1 MHLDLEVIKFMTE
14 IILKNTE
21 YLFIKERFKSK
32 NQNSLKCMRNDF
44 SLLTEMTS
52 EVTKEF
58 SALSH
63 SLRNKRYSRHGFC
76 MQKSE
81 FPKVYLGKLS
91 EWPFSIGLDQI
102 LANF

>member
-1 MHLDLEVIKFMTE
+1 MG
-14 IILKNTE
+14 
-21 YLFIKERFKSK
+21 
-32 NQNSLKCMRNDF
+32 NDF
-44 SLLTEMTS
+44 SLLTEMMS
-52 EVTKEF
+52 EVTKLEEF

-63 SLRNKRYSRHGFC
+63 SLRNRRYSRHGFI

-91 EWPFSIGLDQI
+91 EWPFSIALDQI